1 MGRLGRKMGA
11 ISSNYWRVSF
21 ENYPECF
28 TLKDALAWVHK
39 DMWSV
44 FEATQLL
51 SGIKPRN
58 QNWYGFEIEAINKLL
73 ESRVIDES
81 PTLNLNKIYSLS
93 GYKTKDRDLSVP
105 FSAKSNLIFPV
116 AAYFDFAMAELFPSD
131 KGNFDLP
138 CFGIFHDLQKES
150 EGHDVIEPIEPQFA
164 MALTRLGCKHP
175 LLVAEPMPQKDVP
188 PWEQLPMS
196 QDQTEQLGE
205 APDDQAIIE
214 GLTVADVR
222 AMCAHS
228 TPLKSILIATA
239 NWHKIPNGYQQKRDD
254 TALETLL
261 SKQAKI
267 DRWGTANDNGVAKED
282 LPILKRYITGNVKGR
297 GKK

>member
-228 TPLKSILIATA
+228 APLKSILVATA

-261 SKQAKI
+261 SQQAKI

>member
-1 MGRLGRKMGA
+1 MGA

-214 GLTVADVR
+214 GLTVEDVR

-228 TPLKSILIATA
+228 APLKSILIATA

-261 SKQAKI
+261 SQQAKI

>member
-1 MGRLGRKMGA
+1 MGA

>member
-1 MGRLGRKMGA
+1 MGA

-228 TPLKSILIATA
+228 APLKSILVATA

-261 SKQAKI
+261 SQQAKI